1 LAKFN
6 REGLAMAGEY
16 WIQNAIK
23 RKGALTQ
30 YVYRKYGKQG
40 FTVSRKTGRLK
51 IKQEVLNKL
60 AKKKGKTG
68 QRARLAK
75 TLRKFR
81 KR

>member
-1 LAKFN
+1 MS
-6 REGLAMAGEY
+6 RSDY

-30 YVYRKYGKQG
+30 YVYRKYGKSG

-51 IKQEVLNKL
+51 IKQEVLNEL
-60 AKKKGKTG
+60 AKKPGTTG
-68 QRARLAK
+68 RRARLAL
-75 TLRKFR
+75 TLRKLR